1 MADKDD
7 NLATAADDDVKEDVK
22 TTDEATEVEDDKAA
36 ESADAEDSKDTK
48 DSDSDDDDDA
58 SDDAKEEDEYVK
70 TVDALLDE
78 DNRKNMTPQM
88 RRLLDREK
96 EESRRVEKTIE
107 DTKTNPKWFVP
118 LMCGLM
124 ILGLLWIVV
133 YYATA
138 AAWPIPSIG
147 NWNLLIGF
155 GIILVG
161 FVMSM
166 WWN

>member
-48 DSDSDDDDDA
+48 DSDDDDDA

-155 GIILVG
+155 GIMLVG
-161 FVMSM
+161 LVMSM

>member
-48 DSDSDDDDDA
+48 DSDDDDDA
-58 SDDAKEEDEYVK
+58 SDDAEEEDEYVK

-155 GIILVG
+155 GIMLVG